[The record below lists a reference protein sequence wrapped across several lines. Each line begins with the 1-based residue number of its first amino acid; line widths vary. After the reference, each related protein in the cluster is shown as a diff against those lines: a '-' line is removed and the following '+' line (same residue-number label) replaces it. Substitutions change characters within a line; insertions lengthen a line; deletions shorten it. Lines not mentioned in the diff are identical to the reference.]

1 MGQTKKTEVRAA
13 ILRSARTL
21 FSRHGYT
28 ATSLPKIA
36 AGAGTSTAN
45 VYVYFRSKLEILY
58 ELYDPWLRA
67 RIETLAADAARIGD
81 RRARL
86 THVLGGFWGDIP
98 KENGGFGNNIIQA
111 ISTMERGEGYRP
123 VLLNWMEAR
132 MQALV
137 LDCLPP
143 ARRRLFE
150 GADLGHFLVMAFDG
164 YLVYHHLDRKRSLDD
179 RTLDAL
185 VTTLLGGRALSAPAP
200 AQPNARRAASAHRR
214 QSGPAPAS
222 PTASRSGRTR
232 QSPTR

>member
-1 MGQTKKTEVRAA
+1 MGQTKKTEVRSA

-67 RIETLAADAARIGD
+67 RIEALAAEAATIGD

-86 THVLGGFWGDIP
+86 THVLGTFWRDIP

-111 ISTMERGEGYRP
+111 ISNMERGEGYRP
-123 VLLNWMEAR
+123 VLLKWMEAR

-150 GADLGHFLVMAFDG
+150 GTDLGHFLVMAFDG
-164 YLVYHHLDRKRSLDD
+164 YLVNHHLDRNRSLDD
-179 RTLDAL
+179 RTLGAL
-185 VTTLLGGRALSAPAP
+185 VSTLIGGQALSAPVP
-200 AQPNARRAASAHRR
+200 AQPSARPAASERR
-214 QSGPAPAS
+214 RRSGPAPAS
-222 PTASRSGRTR
+222 QAASRSDRTR

>member
-1 MGQTKKTEVRAA
+1 MGQTKKAEVRAA
-13 ILRSARTL
+13 ILRSAHTL

-45 VYVYFRSKLEILY
+45 VYVYFRSKLQILY

-67 RIETLAADAARIGD
+67 RIEALAEEAATIGD
-81 RRARL
+81 RRARM
-86 THVLGGFWGDIP
+86 THVLGTFWRDIP
-98 KENGGFGNNIIQA
+98 KDNSGFGNNIIQA

-137 LDCLPP
+137 LDCMPP

-150 GADLGHFLVMAFDG
+150 STDLGHFLVMAFDG

-185 VTTLLGGRALSAPAP
+185 VSALLGGRALSAPALARP
-200 AQPNARRAASAHRR
+200 SAQRAASERR
-214 QSGPAPAS
+214 RRSGPAPAS
-222 PTASRSGRTR
+222 RAASRSGRTR
-232 QSPTR
+232 RSPIR

>member
-1 MGQTKKTEVRAA
+1 MGQTKKNEVRTA

-21 FSRHGYT
+21 FSRHGYI

-36 AGAGTSTAN
+36 EGAGTSTAN

-67 RIETLAADAARIGD
+67 RIEALASEAATITD
-81 RRARL
+81 RRERL
-86 THVLGGFWGDIP
+86 RFVLGSFWRDIP
-98 KENGGFGNNIIQA
+98 KENSGFGNNIIQA
-111 ISTMERGEGYRP
+111 ISTMQRGEGYQQ
-123 VLLNWMEAR
+123 VLLRWMEAR

-150 GADLGHFLVMAFDG
+150 GSDLGHFLVMAFDG
-164 YLVYHHLDRKRSLDD
+164 YLMFHHLDRKRPLDD

-185 VTTLLGGRALSAPAP
+185 VVSLLGQRALSDPDSAQPSAPRARSARRRQSAPAP
-200 AQPNARRAASAHRR
+200 ASRAASRSARSHR
-214 QSGPAPAS
+214 
-222 PTASRSGRTR
+222 
-232 QSPTR
+232 

>member
-1 MGQTKKTEVRAA
+1 MGQTKKTEVRTA

-58 ELYDPWLRA
+58 ELYEPWLRA
-67 RIETLAADAARIGD
+67 RIEALASEAATITD

-86 THVLGGFWGDIP
+86 RHVLGAFWRDIP

-143 ARRRLFE
+143 ARRQLFE

-164 YLVYHHLDRKRSLDD
+164 YLLYHHLDRRRSLDD
-179 RTLDAL
+179 KTLDAL
-185 VTTLLGGRALSAPAP
+185 VITLLGGRALSDPAP
-200 AQPNARRAASAHRR
+200 ARPTAPRAASGRLRR
-214 QSGPAPAS
+214 SGPAPAS
-222 PTASRSGRTR
+222 PAGGRSARGRR
-232 QSPTR
+232 SPTR

>member
-1 MGQTKKTEVRAA
+1 MGQTKKNEVRTA

-21 FSRHGYT
+21 FSRHGYI

-36 AGAGTSTAN
+36 EGAGTSTAN

-67 RIETLAADAARIGD
+67 RIEALASEAATITD
-81 RRARL
+81 RRERL
-86 THVLGGFWGDIP
+86 RFVLGSFWRDIP
-98 KENGGFGNNIIQA
+98 KENSGFGNNIIQA
-111 ISTMERGEGYRP
+111 ISTMQRGEGYQQ
-123 VLLNWMEAR
+123 VLLRWMEAR

-150 GADLGHFLVMAFDG
+150 GSDLGHFLVMAFDG
-164 YLVYHHLDRKRSLDD
+164 YLMFHHLDRKRPLDD

-185 VTTLLGGRALSAPAP
+185 VVSLLGQRALSDPDSAQPSAPRARSARLRQSAPAP
-200 AQPNARRAASAHRR
+200 ASRAASRSARSHR
-214 QSGPAPAS
+214 
-222 PTASRSGRTR
+222 
-232 QSPTR
+232 